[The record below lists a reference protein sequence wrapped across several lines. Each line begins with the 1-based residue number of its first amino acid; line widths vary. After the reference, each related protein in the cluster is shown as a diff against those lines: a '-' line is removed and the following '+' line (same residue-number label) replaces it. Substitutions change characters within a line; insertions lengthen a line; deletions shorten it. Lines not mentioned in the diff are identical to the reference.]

1 MSYALNH
8 RCNWIRDGG
17 GVGWQERWGTLQTG
31 DSGNESLGHRRAQW
45 MDDTDRRKRL
55 GDAFPKC
62 RSSEGSAHIFFP
74 LNSGQGNEEAKCC
87 GKAIGNSC
95 QNNLIIF
102 LVLLLWDI

>member
-1 MSYALNH
+1 
-8 RCNWIRDGG
+8 
-17 GVGWQERWGTLQTG
+17 
-31 DSGNESLGHRRAQW
+31 